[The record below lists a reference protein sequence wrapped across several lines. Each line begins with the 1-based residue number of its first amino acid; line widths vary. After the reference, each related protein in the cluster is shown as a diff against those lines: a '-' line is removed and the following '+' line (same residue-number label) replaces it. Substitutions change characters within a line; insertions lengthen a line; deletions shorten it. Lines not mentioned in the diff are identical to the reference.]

1 MKLQSSLFEDD
12 YPEYQIDKKI
22 RVIELFSGYNSQSM
36 ALKRLGANFEMYKQS
51 EWQVVSN
58 NLSYHIFHEDDK
70 TDYSKDLNNEQV
82 MNELVKM
89 GISINDENPV
99 SLDDV
104 KRKGIEWC
112 RKTYNKYRA
121 CNNLGSI
128 TNFHGKDLEIVDKDK
143 YSYILFYSFCC
154 QDLSLAGKQKGMSR
168 DSGTRSGLLWEV
180 ERLLKE
186 CKEYNGNLP
195 DVLILENVTQL
206 HSDKNMPDF
215 QEWINFLNKLGYSSF
230 YQDINAKDM
239 GIPQNR
245 DRTFMVSILGQYD
258 YDFPEPI
265 KLNYCIEDVLE
276 NEVEDKFFIRNEKS
290 EKLIKQ
296 LIVENKLPELSNEE
310 N

>member
-195 DVLILENVTQL
+195 DVLIL
-206 HSDKNMPDF
+206 
-215 QEWINFLNKLGYSSF
+215 
-230 YQDINAKDM
+230 
-239 GIPQNR
+239 
-245 DRTFMVSILGQYD
+245 
-258 YDFPEPI
+258 
-265 KLNYCIEDVLE
+265 
-276 NEVEDKFFIRNEKS
+276 
-290 EKLIKQ
+290 
-296 LIVENKLPELSNEE
+296 
-310 N
+310 